1 MKNRKK
7 NISKFLKTNFV
18 FFSLIILV
26 VFLCA
31 NFFIQMMGDKYLL
44 TEAQYY
50 FADTLIIEEYS
61 SVDTNYIR
69 SIDGWLSILDE
80 ELQVI
85 YTTNNEEVEAYTQ
98 QQLIKLTKGELL
110 RNDEKVYASM
120 KYFTDEKGEER
131 LGIVC
136 IPAKYVQVTA
146 TVSNM
151 KYGIKNILIIYMAS

>member
-1 MKNRKK
+1 
-7 NISKFLKTNFV
+7 
-18 FFSLIILV
+18 
-26 VFLCA
+26 
-31 NFFIQMMGDKYLL
+31 MMGDKYLL

-110 RNDEKVYASM
+110 RNDEGLCQHEV
-120 KYFTDEKGEER
+120 FH
-131 LGIVC
+131 
-136 IPAKYVQVTA
+136 
-146 TVSNM
+146 
-151 KYGIKNILIIYMAS
+151 

>member
-1 MKNRKK
+1 
-7 NISKFLKTNFV
+7 
-18 FFSLIILV
+18 
-26 VFLCA
+26 
-31 NFFIQMMGDKYLL
+31 MMGDKYLL

-151 KYGIKNILIIYMAS
+151 KYGIKNILIIYMGGILVIIAGYMLAVLGLSCYMKKMN